1 MPSTSDAHSDPT
13 FRHYHA
19 SQAVSYAKA
28 RGSYSSELYSNVL
41 SYHSSTSGAF
51 DTLLD
56 VGCGP
61 GNATRDLASYF
72 LHASGADPGAEMIN
86 EARRNG
92 DDKVTAS
99 GEPITFFVGAA
110 EQIAEKVKDSSVDLL
125 VAAMAA
131 HWFDMKGF
139 WDAAA
144 RAVKPG
150 GTVALWTHASLYCH
164 PATTNA
170 SDVQKV
176 LFHLEEDLLGPHELP
191 PNRISRTIYD
201 SLLLPW
207 NITPPIEP
215 FPASSYIRYEW
226 DRDGILTNGEDFFG
240 GSKEVTLGE
249 LEKSLSTASMVTR
262 WRQAHPDLVGTEM
275 DCVRST
281 MIDIGLAMGVDKSS
295 IPATKIRTGHATVLL
310 LFKRA

>member
-125 VAAMAA
+125 VAAMAVSSLRLLSYCIIVVCSSSWLNSFA
-131 HWFDMKGF
+131 
-139 WDAAA
+139 
-144 RAVKPG
+144 
-150 GTVALWTHASLYCH
+150 GTLV
-164 PATTNA
+164 
-170 SDVQKV
+170 
-176 LFHLEEDLLGPHELP
+176 
-191 PNRISRTIYD
+191 
-201 SLLLPW
+201 
-207 NITPPIEP
+207 
-215 FPASSYIRYEW
+215 RYE
-226 DRDGILTNGEDFFG
+226 RILGCC
-240 GSKEVTLGE
+240 
-249 LEKSLSTASMVTR
+249 STS
-262 WRQAHPDLVGTEM
+262 RQARRHRGPLDS
-275 DCVRST
+275 RF
-281 MIDIGLAMGVDKSS
+281 A
-295 IPATKIRTGHATVLL
+295 LL
-310 LFKRA
+310 S